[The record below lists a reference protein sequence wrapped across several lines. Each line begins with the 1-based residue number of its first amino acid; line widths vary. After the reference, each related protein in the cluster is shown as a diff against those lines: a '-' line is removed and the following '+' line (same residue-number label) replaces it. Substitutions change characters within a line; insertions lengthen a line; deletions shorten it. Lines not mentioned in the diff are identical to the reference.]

1 MGACFL
7 YGQSGGAGINFK
19 VVGGTVQPQGKENLI
34 WVNTSTPIS
43 IWVVSTFQPESAF
56 DGMVWIVNGTENGI
70 NILKKNAI
78 GLFPSGC
85 RMYRNGKW
93 EAVESFL
100 FRNGEW
106 VQFSRTELILFRGG
120 VLNPDFGGFGDA
132 TIAESYIQVIAH
144 GDSSSGT
151 AESHSVT
158 SGNAVDLT
166 YYNKFVFTANAGRYE
181 SSYIAIM
188 RGTEQVI
195 RQNVKKTSE
204 TYEIDIS
211 GLSGL
216 YNIKLTAVTWS
227 GNDSLFVYE
236 AHFES

>member
-1 MGACFL
+1 MIGRTNA
-7 YGQSGGAGINFK
+7 GGGAGINFK

-34 WVNTSTPIS
+34 WVNTSTPITN
-43 IWVVSTFQPESAF
+43 WVVSPNQPTAAE
-56 DGMVWIVNGTENGI
+56 GTVWIKTGAGDNTI
-70 NILKKNAI
+70 NLLKRNLLEI
-78 GLFPSGC
+78 CPVFCSQ
-85 RMYRNGKW
+85 YRNGNF
-93 EAVESFL
+93 VPL
-100 FRNGEW
+100 FGYYYEGNAGWR
-106 VQFSRTELILFRGG
+106 QFSSPELILFRDG

-132 TIAESYIQVIAH
+132 AIAESYIQVIAR

-158 SGNAVDLT
+158 SGSAVDLT
-166 YYNKFVFTANAGRYE
+166 DYNKFVFTAKSGRYE

-195 RQNVKKTSE
+195 RQGVKKSSE

-227 GNDSLFVYE
+227 GDDSLFVYE